1 MDTDADMTFSKNR
14 GHGHGADKLRTRVST
29 DLWLTVEFD
38 RFSLAQTLKAIFTK
52 IHLGYEIKSI
62 DNWCLVQLCEKSEL
76 NETGMTK
83 VCR

>member
-1 MDTDADMTFSKNR
+1 MTFSKNR
-14 GHGHGADKLRTRVST
+14 GHGHGADKPRTRVST

-62 DNWCLVQLCEKSEL
+62 DKPNIQQENCSSERPCSD
-76 NETGMTK
+76 M
-83 VCR
+83 